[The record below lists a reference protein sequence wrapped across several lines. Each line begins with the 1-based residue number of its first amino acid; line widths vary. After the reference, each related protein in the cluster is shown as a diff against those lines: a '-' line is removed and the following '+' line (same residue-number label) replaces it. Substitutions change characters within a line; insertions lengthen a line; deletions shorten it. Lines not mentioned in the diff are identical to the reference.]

1 MLTWVIYDISDD
13 RTRTKF
19 AKACQNRG
27 LYRVQRSCF
36 VGSVPSNRVDELAQQ
51 AEEMIAED
59 DAVFIFPQT
68 RDNFEQMRMI
78 GITFSKKLIAD
89 ELTTDFF

>member
-13 RTRTKF
+13 RARARF
-19 AKACQNRG
+19 AKACKNRG

-36 VGSVPSNRVDELAQQ
+36 VGSIPSNRFDELTQQ

-68 RDNFEQMRMI
+68 RDNFEQMHMI
-78 GITFSKKLIAD
+78 GITFSKELVAD
-89 ELTTDFF
+89 ELATDFF

>member
-1 MLTWVIYDISDD
+1 MTWVLYDISEDA
-13 RTRTKF
+13 TRAEF

-36 VGSVPSNRVDELAQQ
+36 VGSVPNNRVDELAQQ
-51 AEEMIAED
+51 AETMIEEG

-68 RDNFEQMRMI
+68 RDNFEQMHMI
-78 GITFSKKLIAD
+78 GIAFSRKLIAD